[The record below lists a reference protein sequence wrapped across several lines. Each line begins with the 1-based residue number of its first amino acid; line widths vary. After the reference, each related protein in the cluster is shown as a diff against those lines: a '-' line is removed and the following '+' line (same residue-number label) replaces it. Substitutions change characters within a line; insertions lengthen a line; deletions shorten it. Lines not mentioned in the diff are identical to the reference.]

1 MVTMNMVLDDFVD
14 VAISFSK
21 NTKSGGFAVR
31 PFLSGPFD
39 PNKGLVPTS
48 PSDPWRK
55 AKNHPMVPCQEAE
68 LLLLHKTGVCIKPGL

>member
-14 VAISFSK
+14 AAVSFSK
-21 NTKSGGFAVR
+21 STKSGGFAVR

-39 PNKGLVPTS
+39 PNKGLAPTS